1 MSQTISHHTA
11 LVYVMVTMSAVDAR
25 MSDDELKRIGTI
37 VRNLPVFADF
47 NEDRLLDTAR
57 ECAAILDNDEGL
69 TTILG
74 LAKEGL
80 PPGLYETAYAVAVEV
95 AAADLDVKE
104 EEARF
109 LQLLRQTLNLDRLV
123 TVAIER
129 SARARHARAVSQS

>member
-25 MSDDELKRIGTI
+25 MSDNELKRIGTI

-57 ECAAILDNDEGL
+57 ECAAILDDDEGL

-74 LAKEGL
+74 LAKDGL
-80 PPGLYETAYAVAVEV
+80 PSGLYETAYALAAEV
-95 AAADLDVKE
+95 AAADLDVKP

-109 LQLLRQTLNLDRLV
+109 LELLRQTLNLDRLV

-129 SARARHARAVSQS
+129 GARARHARAASQ